1 MHYNFIFLLAGY
13 STFLY
18 FKKQIGLKKY
28 LQNFLSNSYNVIIR
42 SVIIT
47 TTRVKPTWQH
57 PNKRRATAVGSDRTS
72 SKAKDR
78 AFSKRLTAHV
88 RERERERA
96 IYSRGEEADP
106 CRQFLWQN
114 PKSPT
119 TPKKK
124 HHTKKVSIKMELNA
138 ATNFPFIGP
147 TQKKRQQITRRQR
160 RHNRR

>member
-57 PNKRRATAVGSDRTS
+57 PKKRRSTAVGSDRTS

-78 AFSKRLTAHV
+78 AFSKRLTAHI
-88 RERERERA
+88 RERERESDLLTRR
-96 IYSRGEEADP
+96 RGGPVPTIFMAKPKKSNNPQKEAPHKESFYKNGTKRRHKLSVYRPNTKEEAAD
-106 CRQFLWQN
+106 N
-114 PKSPT
+114 AT
-119 TPKKK
+119 TAP
-124 HHTKKVSIKMELNA
+124 S
-138 ATNFPFIGP
+138 
-147 TQKKRQQITRRQR
+147 
-160 RHNRR
+160 